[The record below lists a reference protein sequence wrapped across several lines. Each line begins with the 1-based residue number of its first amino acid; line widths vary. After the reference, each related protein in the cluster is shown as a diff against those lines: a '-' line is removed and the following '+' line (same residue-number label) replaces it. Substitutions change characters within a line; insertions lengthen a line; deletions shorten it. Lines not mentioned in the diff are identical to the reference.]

1 MTTPSVTKWTID
13 KAHSEIQFKV
23 KHLVIAT
30 VTGQFNEFDAS
41 LETTGEDLTGAK
53 AYFTAKV
60 ASISTNNTDRDNHLK
75 SKDFFDAANHPE
87 IRFVSSRFEKTG
99 GDSYTMTGNLTIR
112 GTTKEVALSIETG
125 GNIVDP
131 WGSTRAGFEITGKI
145 NRFDYGLHWNVATE
159 AGGLVVGPE
168 VRLSMNIEMVK
179 I

>member
-1 MTTPSVTKWTID
+1 MTAQSVTKWTID
-13 KAHSEIQFKV
+13 RAHSEIQFKV

-41 LETTGEDLTGAK
+41 METIGEDLTGAR
-53 AYFTAKV
+53 AEFTAKV

-75 SKDFFDAANHPE
+75 SADFFDADSHPE
-87 IRFVSSRFEKTG
+87 IRFVSTG
-99 GDSYTMTGNLTIR
+99 FKKIADDRYRMTGNLTIR
-112 GTTKEVALSIETG
+112 GTAREVELDVESG
-125 GNIVDP
+125 GTVVDP
-131 WGSTRAGFEITGKI
+131 WGQTRTGFEITGKI

-168 VRLSMNIEMVK
+168 VRFALNIEMMK